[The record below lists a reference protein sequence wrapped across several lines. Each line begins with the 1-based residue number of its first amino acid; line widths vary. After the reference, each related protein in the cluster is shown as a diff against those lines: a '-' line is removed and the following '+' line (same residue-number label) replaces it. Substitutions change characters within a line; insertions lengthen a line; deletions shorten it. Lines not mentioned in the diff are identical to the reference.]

1 MFSVVF
7 LLHDTFR
14 NPKRV
19 LKEPPFVVKESGY
32 AGFIIPIEIY
42 LRNKDEPKKF
52 QITYDLHLQPSGPP
66 INNVTRH
73 TEIFRNPS
81 DEFRK
86 KLLKGGGVS
95 IIFIHIEICKN
106 YYMIKER
113 RINWLAI
120 TNHKNTH
127 FYKIDN

>member
-1 MFSVVF
+1 M
-7 LLHDTFR
+7 HDTFR

-42 LRNKDEPKKF
+42 LKNKDEPKKF

-66 INNVTRH
+66 INNVIRH
-73 TEIFRNPS
+73 TEVIRNPS

-95 IIFIHIEICKN
+95 IPPDVFKALIIVAFEGIVSN
-106 YYMIKER
+106 MYFM
-113 RINWLAI
+113 
-120 TNHKNTH
+120 
-127 FYKIDN
+127 